1 MGRRFV
7 FEVLASGLPAVE
19 AMQPVLAEAYFAVAT
34 VHTLLPI
41 YLYCVQLYTF
51 VPPYL

>member
-1 MGRRFV
+1 M
-7 FEVLASGLPAVE
+7 FEVLAPGLPAFE

-34 VHTLLPI
+34 GHSLLPI
-41 YLYCVQLYTF
+41 DLYSGEYYTF